1 MATTAP
7 AVLTLTQLLVKAAA
21 VVAASMRNRV
31 VLKDSPVTVTRDAAC
46 LEDASNGTAPF
57 ALGINL

>member
-1 MATTAP
+1 M
-7 AVLTLTQLLVKAAA
+7 TLTQLLVKAAA